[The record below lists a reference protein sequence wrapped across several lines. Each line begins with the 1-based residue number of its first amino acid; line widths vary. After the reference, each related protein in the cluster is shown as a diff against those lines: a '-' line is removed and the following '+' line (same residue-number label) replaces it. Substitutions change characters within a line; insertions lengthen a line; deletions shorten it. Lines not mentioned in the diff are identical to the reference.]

1 MTGKIKV
8 LIVDD
13 HAILRMGLASLL
25 ASKCEIEVVGDASD
39 GPSGIRKALK
49 LKPDV
54 VIMDLMMP
62 GKNGIEAAR
71 DIRRLDVEDA
81 LTIPII
87 ALTADVTENT
97 DENCLQ
103 AGMNAALRKPVE
115 SEELFFTL
123 AREFEKSVC
132 QEQTGV

>member
-1 MTGKIKV
+1 MTPIRV

-54 VIMDLMMP
+54 TC
-62 GKNGIEAAR
+62 
-71 DIRRLDVEDA
+71 
-81 LTIPII
+81 LT
-87 ALTADVTENT
+87 
-97 DENCLQ
+97 
-103 AGMNAALRKPVE
+103 M
-115 SEELFFTL
+115 TL
-123 AREFEKSVC
+123 
-132 QEQTGV
+132 